1 MKRVYIAR
9 NPTDAHL
16 LKGILEA
23 EEIPATVR
31 GEELF
36 GARGEAP
43 LTAETCP
50 SVWVLDEEHFE
61 RARELA
67 ALYSSGEAPK
77 GIRGPTWRCPSC
89 GETHE
94 PQFTE
99 CWHCGTARPGK

>member
-1 MKRVYIAR
+1 MKRVYVAR

-23 EEIPATVR
+23 EEIPAIVR

-43 LTAETCP
+43 LTADTCP
-50 SVWVLDEEHFE
+50 SVWVLDDELFE

-89 GETHE
+89 AETLE

-99 CWHCGTARPGK
+99 CWQCGTPRP